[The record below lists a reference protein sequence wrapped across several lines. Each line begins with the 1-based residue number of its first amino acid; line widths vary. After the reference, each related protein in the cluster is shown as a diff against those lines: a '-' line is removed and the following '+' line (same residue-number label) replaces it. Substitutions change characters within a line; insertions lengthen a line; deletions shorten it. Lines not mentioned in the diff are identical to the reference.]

1 MEENPNEE
9 QSNVNS
15 NSQVPQQ
22 PQQQPQSSPQMPPQ
36 PKQPN
41 AQVPPQPRANAN
53 VNNSKPAEGASGICI
68 AAMVLG
74 IVSLVLL
81 CFWPISLPCA
91 VVAFILGLV
100 GLKKPGRGMAIAGIV
115 TGVITFVIMIIF
127 FILIVVGVFTALDLG
142 VNSSLSNYIDNYY
155 SSSFYNYY

>member
-1 MEENPNEE
+1 MEEKPNEE

-15 NSQVPQQ
+15 NSQVPPQ
-22 PQQQPQSSPQMPPQ
+22 PQQ
-36 PKQPN
+36 PN
-41 AQVPPQPRANAN
+41 MQVPPQPQPQAN
-53 VNNSKPAEGASGICI
+53 VNNSKATEGASGICI

-74 IVSLVLL
+74 IVSLVFM

-142 VNSSLSNYIDNYY
+142 VNSSLSNYMDNYY